1 MAAKQK
7 PTWITVSDGAQARF
21 FALSKNDDGVTFEE
35 AADAMQT
42 DLKAAVRE
50 ERGNKP
56 GRSFASAGGG
66 LRHAMEPRS
75 NYLKLEKHNFAREV
89 AAALDAACAKN
100 RYESLVLVAPP
111 RSLGELRELLSERV
125 LGSVTIEIAK
135 DLTQLTPNALWKQ
148 LSKHFVKAAKIN
160 PAKSP
165 KAVKAKASASA
176 IPLSITFLK
185 MDPSVSIKAMVHKHL
200 EKLGRKFGRIV
211 NCRVTVE
218 APPSTQRKGKLFRV
232 AVELDLPGRD
242 IAAKSKNAVEQA
254 HEDVDTALRNA
265 FNIAGRQLHDYM
277 ERMKSSTPQA
287 RRTSS
292 MRPLKLSEA

>member
-165 KAVKAKASASA
+165 KAVKAKASA

-292 MRPLKLSEA
+292 MRPLKLREA

>member
-1 MAAKQK
+1 MNMAAKQK
-7 PTWITVSDGAQARF
+7 PTWIAVSDGAQARF

-42 DLKAAVRE
+42 DLKAVVRE

-89 AAALDAACAKN
+89 AAALDTACAKG
-100 RYESLVLVAPP
+100 RYGPLVLVAPP

-125 LGSVTIEIAK
+125 LSSVTLEVPK

-148 LSKHFVKAAKIN
+148 LSTHFVKAAKIN

-165 KAVKAKASASA
+165 KAVKAKVSA
-176 IPLSITFLK
+176 IPLSIVFRS

-200 EKLGRKFGRIV
+200 EKLGRKFDRIV
-211 NCRVTVE
+211 NCRVIVE
-218 APPSTQRKGKLFRV
+218 APLSSQRKGKLFRV
-232 AVELDLPGRD
+232 AVELELPGRD

-254 HEDVDTALRNA
+254 HEDVDAALRNA

-292 MRPLKLSEA
+292 MRPLKLREA

>member
-7 PTWITVSDGAQARF
+7 PTWIAVSDGAQARF
-21 FALSKNDDGVTFEE
+21 FALGKNDDGVTFEE

-89 AAALDAACAKN
+89 AAALDTACAEG
-100 RYESLVLVAPP
+100 RYGPLVLVAPP

-125 LGSVTIEIAK
+125 LGSVTLEVPK
-135 DLTQLTPNALWKQ
+135 DLTQLTPNALWAQ
-148 LSKHFVKAAKIN
+148 LSKHFVKAAKLN
-160 PAKSP
+160 PAKSA
-165 KAVKAKASASA
+165 KAVKAKVSA
-176 IPLSITFLK
+176 IPLSIVFRN

-200 EKLGRKFGRIV
+200 EKLGRKFDRIV
-211 NCRVTVE
+211 NCRVIVE
-218 APPSTQRKGKLFRV
+218 APPSSQRKGKLFRV
-232 AVELDLPGRD
+232 AVELELPGRE

-254 HEDVDTALRNA
+254 HEDVDAALRNA
-265 FNIAGRQLHDYM
+265 FSIAGRQLHDYM
-277 ERMKSSTPQA
+277 ERMKGGTPQA
-287 RRTSS
+287 RRSSS
-292 MRPLKLSEA
+292 MRPLKLKEA